1 MAENKYGFFLGCIM
15 PLRYP
20 GIESSSREVLK
31 ALGVELVEMQGA
43 SCCPAPGVT
52 RSFDQNYW
60 MAVAARNLTIAE
72 KMGVDIVTIC
82 NGCFDT
88 LFETAHKLNHDPE
101 ARKKVNKI
109 LKEATGT
116 EYNGTV
122 NVRHFVELLY
132 RDVGLDAIKA
142 KAKSGKNLKAA
153 VHYGCHFLK
162 PSNVKKI
169 DDAERPHVFDDIVEA
184 AGMTSV
190 MYKDKGM
197 CCGAGGGVRAR
208 TPDVALK
215 MTAENLK
222 NMSSAG
228 VEVIVDCC
236 PFCHLQYDV
245 GQVQLKE
252 MQNKIPVLHLSQ
264 LLGLAFGLPREKL
277 GLEVHQVKVNL

>member
-1 MAENKYGFFLGCIM
+1 MANKYGFFLGCIM

-20 GIESSSREVLK
+20 GIESSSREVLGS
-31 ALGVELVEMQGA
+31 LGVELVDMKGA

-52 RSFDQNYW
+52 RSFDQTYW
-60 MAVAARNLTIAE
+60 MAMAARNLMIAE

-88 LFETAHKLNHDPE
+88 LFETAHKLNHDAE

-109 LKEATGT
+109 LKEATGS

-132 RDVGLDAIKA
+132 RDVGLEAIRA
-142 KAKSGKNLKAA
+142 KAKQGKNLKAA

-184 AGMTSV
+184 AGVTSV
-190 MYKDKGM
+190 AYKDKGM

-222 NMSSAG
+222 NMQAAG
-228 VEVIVDCC
+228 VDMIVDCC

-245 GQVQLKE
+245 GQVQLKD
-252 MQNKIPVLHLSQ
+252 MQTKIPVLHLSQ

>member
-1 MAENKYGFFLGCIM
+1 MAKYAFFLGCIM

-20 GIESSSREVLK
+20 GIESSTREVMK
-31 ALGVELVEMQGA
+31 SLGVELVDIEGA

-60 MAVAARNLTIAE
+60 MTVAARNLALAE
-72 KMGVDIVTIC
+72 KMGMDIVTIC

-88 LFETAHKLNHDPE
+88 LFEAAHKLNHDPE
-101 ARKKVNKI
+101 LRKKINKT
-109 LKEATGT
+109 LRDAAGM

-132 RDVGLDAIKA
+132 RDVGVEAIRA
-142 KAKSGKNLKAA
+142 KAKGGKNLRAA

-162 PSNVKKI
+162 PSNIKKI

-190 MYKDKGM
+190 PYKDKGM

-222 NMSSAG
+222 NMTAAG
-228 VEVIVDCC
+228 VDVIVDCC
-236 PFCHLQYDV
+236 PFCHLQYDA

-252 MQNKIPVLHLSQ
+252 YKIPVLHLSQ
-264 LLGLAFGLPREKL
+264 LLGLAFGLEKEKL